1 MNDKFERCF
10 SEKDLLKDKIS
21 EYHFEKIHLPAK
33 LSSNNLG
40 CSTAEC
46 NYIFFIIFKYVFSIW
61 SFSY

>member
-10 SEKDLLKDKIS
+10 SEKDLLKDKRS

-40 CSTAEC
+40 CSTAES
-46 NYIFFIIFKYVFSIW
+46 K
-61 SFSY
+61 